1 MENMTPEPALFTIQP
16 AGLLDLNDLR
26 RLESLCFEADAW
38 PVLDLMGVLTLP
50 GIVRLKAVIAGRMVG
65 FAAGDKR
72 DPLGIGWITTLGVD
86 PAYRRQGVGRG
97 LLEACEE
104 QMGLPRVRLTLRRS
118 NLEAYRLYQAAGYS
132 RYEVWPQY
140 YSGGEDG
147 IVMQKVLGEAKNSQI
162 G

>member
-1 MENMTPEPALFTIQP
+1 MNPEPALFTIQP
-16 AGLLDLNDLR
+16 AGLFDLNDLR
-26 RLESLCFEADAW
+26 RLESLCFQEDAW

-50 GIVRLKAVIAGRMVG
+50 GIVRLKAVMAGRMVG
-65 FAAGDKR
+65 FVAGDKR

-86 PAYRRQGVGRG
+86 PEYRHQGVGRG

-118 NLEAYRLYQAAGYS
+118 NLDAYRLYQKAGYS

-147 IVMQKVLGEAKNSQI
+147 IVMQKVLGESKISEI